1 MVDKK
6 EDIYF
11 ITGNHNKFSE
21 IAKLFQEEKLNYRL
35 KQIDLPTIEIQS
47 NKLEEVAKFKL
58 ESVKDKLDNSF
69 FIEDAGFFVD
79 IPLKGFPGVWSKYV
93 FNTIGNE
100 GILRLI
106 DDFTLTQAHFETVI
120 ALYYK
125 PTDEIHLFKGI
136 VKGQVS
142 KIIRGENGF
151 GFDPIFIPDENPTKT
166 FAELRTLEKNSIS
179 HRGKAWRFLLDF
191 LKKKGY

>member
-21 IAKLFQEEKLNYRL
+21 IEKLFQKEKLNYRL
-35 KQIDLPTIEIQS
+35 KQINLPTIEIQS
-47 NKLEEVAKFKL
+47 HKLKEVAKFKL
-58 ESVKDKLDNSF
+58 ESVKDKLDHSF

-100 GILRLI
+100 GILKLI
-106 DDFTLTQAHFETVI
+106 DDFTLTKAHFKTVI
-120 ALYYK
+120 ALYHK
-125 PTDEIHLFKGI
+125 SSDKIHIFKGI

-151 GFDPIFIPDENPTKT
+151 GFDPIFIPDEKPNKT
-166 FAELRTLEKNSIS
+166 FAELSTLEKNAIS
-179 HRGKAWRFLLDF
+179 HRGKAWRNLLNF
-191 LKKKGY
+191 LKKNPY